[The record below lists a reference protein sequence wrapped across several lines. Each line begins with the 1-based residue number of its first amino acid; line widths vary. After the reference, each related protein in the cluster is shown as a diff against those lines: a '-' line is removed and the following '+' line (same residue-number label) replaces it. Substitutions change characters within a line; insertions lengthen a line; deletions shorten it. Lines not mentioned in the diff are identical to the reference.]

1 MELILSEV
9 IYFGTLPQTALEKKK
24 ETSLTLEYPKIQEYL
39 NDGYS
44 IKSIFQEPVCAKD
57 KQTIGIAV
65 TVVLQKLL

>member
-9 IYFGTLPQTALEKKK
+9 FYFGPLPQTTLDRTK
-24 ETSLTLEYPKIQEYL
+24 ETSLSFEYPNIKEYL

-44 IKSIFQEPVCAKD
+44 IKSILQEPVCAKD

>member
-9 IYFGTLPQTALEKKK
+9 IYFEALPKTSLEMKK
-24 ETSLTLEYPKIQEYL
+24 ETSLVYEYPNIQKYL
-39 NDGYS
+39 DDGYS
-44 IKSIFQEPVCAKD
+44 IKSIFQESVCAKD